1 MTREILISAN
11 TDETRVALV
20 EDGSV
25 VEFYVEKP
33 TSQKTAGNVYLGKV
47 VNVLSGM
54 QAAFVDIGQE
64 KNAFLYVDDAFLP
77 RENGGRGASRNKR
90 GRTSINEIVK
100 PGQSIVVQVTKE
112 AIGTKGARVTRRI
125 TFPGRYLVLMP
136 TVNYI
141 GVSRRIGDDEE
152 RDRLR
157 KIAREIK
164 PPDMGLIIRT
174 VAEGKTKEEIERDLT
189 FVLRLW
195 EKVL

>member
-1 MTREILISAN
+1 M
-11 TDETRVALV
+11 
-20 EDGSV
+20 
-25 VEFYVEKP
+25 
-33 TSQKTAGNVYLGKV
+33 
-47 VNVLSGM
+47 
-54 QAAFVDIGQE
+54 
-64 KNAFLYVDDAFLP
+64 YVDDAFLP
-77 RENGGRGASRNKR
+77 RKTEAGCFEEQE

-157 KIAREIK
+157 KIARK
-164 PPDMGLIIRT
+164 SNLLIW
-174 VAEGKTKEEIERDLT
+174 G
-189 FVLRLW
+189 
-195 EKVL
+195 